1 MLRKIGEQVT
11 FKELL
16 DLKFGCQVM
25 VMTSSVNTCF
35 WKYNADLPY
44 KRCYSL
50 DLCVKYPFMTGNV
63 DATFLKSFGT
73 EKKIWIL
80 DNKGCADQIWVPGC
94 H

>member
-44 KRCYSL
+44 RGCYSL

-80 DNKGCADQIWVPGC
+80 DSKGCADQIWVPGC